1 MSGFLDIRPEV
12 AAALGRGRPVVALET
27 SLIAHG
33 LPAPQNLATARAM
46 ERAVGEAGAV
56 PAAIGL
62 IDGKVVIGLSH
73 EEIGRFATERG
84 IAKASLRDLA
94 PLLARGGTGATTV
107 AATLA
112 CAARAG
118 IRVLA
123 TGGIGGVHRGGERSL
138 DVSAD
143 LTELARAP
151 VAVVCAGAKTVLDLA
166 RTLEVLETN
175 GVPVLGYGTDEFPA
189 FFARGSALRLEARVD
204 TPEAAAAVMAAQWGL
219 DSAGGL
225 PGGLVIAVPPPED
238 AALDPA
244 VLEGW
249 IARALAE
256 AAARDVTGKDVTPF
270 LLARLAEASGGRTLV
285 ANVAL
290 LEHNARLAGQIAAA
304 YATAYAKLL
313 AG

>member
-1 MSGFLDIRPEV
+1 
-12 AAALGRGRPVVALET
+12 
-27 SLIAHG
+27 
-33 LPAPQNLATARAM
+33 M

-56 PAAIGL
+56 PATIGL
-62 IDGKVVIGLSH
+62 IDGKVVVGLSDR
-73 EEIGRFATERG
+73 EIGRFATEPG

-112 CAARAG
+112 CAAGAG

-151 VAVVCAGAKTVLDLA
+151 VAVVCAGAKSVLDLA

-189 FFARGSALRLEARVD
+189 FFTRGSALRLEARVD

-219 DSAGGL
+219 GPAGGL
-225 PGGLVIAVPPPED
+225 PGGPPGGPSGGLVVAVPPPED
-238 AALDPA
+238 AALDQA
-244 VLEGW
+244 ALEGW

-256 AAARDVTGKDVTPF
+256 ASARGVTGKNVTPF
-270 LLARLAEASGGRTLV
+270 LLARLAEASGGRTLA

-304 YATAYAKLL
+304 YAKTM

>member
-1 MSGFLDIRPEV
+1 MSGLLDIRPEV
-12 AAALGRGRPVVALET
+12 AAALGQGRPVVALET

-46 ERAVGEAGAV
+46 ERAVGKAGAV
-56 PAAIGL
+56 PATIGL
-62 IDGKVVIGLSH
+62 IDGKVVVGLNDQ
-73 EEIGRFATERG
+73 EIGRFATEPG

-151 VAVVCAGAKTVLDLA
+151 VA
-166 RTLEVLETN
+166 E
-175 GVPVLGYGTDEFPA
+175 
-189 FFARGSALRLEARVD
+189 
-204 TPEAAAAVMAAQWGL
+204 
-219 DSAGGL
+219 GG
-225 PGGLVIAVPPPED
+225 
-238 AALDPA
+238 
-244 VLEGW
+244 
-249 IARALAE
+249 
-256 AAARDVTGKDVTPF
+256 
-270 LLARLAEASGGRTLV
+270 
-285 ANVAL
+285 
-290 LEHNARLAGQIAAA
+290 
-304 YATAYAKLL
+304 
-313 AG
+313 